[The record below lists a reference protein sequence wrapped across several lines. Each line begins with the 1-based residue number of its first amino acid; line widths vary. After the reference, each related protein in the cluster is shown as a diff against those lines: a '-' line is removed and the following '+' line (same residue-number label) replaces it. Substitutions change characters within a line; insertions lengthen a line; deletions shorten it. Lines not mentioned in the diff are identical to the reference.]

1 VRGYYAQ
8 MLALQGWTNLRW
20 LPKIRSRTLVLAGDD
35 DPIIPVINA
44 RLMAALI
51 PGAELVVVPGGGHL
65 FLIEDAA
72 NAARLVVDFLDR

>member
-1 VRGYYAQ
+1 
-8 MLALQGWTNLRW
+8 
-20 LPKIRSRTLVLAGDD
+20 VLAGDD